1 MWILSGDNAGRRR
14 WVRLISVRWTKS
26 QQHIAAAALM
36 GTITGIHIEHAA
48 GDGRTWPDDRTAMGL
63 DTIDGVIFAAGIGAP
78 DHMAVPAGIGAQ
90 GPIGGA
96 GEHHAFDDSRRRG
109 LRRR

>member
-1 MWILSGDNAGRRR
+1 
-14 WVRLISVRWTKS
+14 
-26 QQHIAAAALM
+26 M

-63 DTIDGVIFAAGIGAP
+63 DAIDGVIFAAGIGAP
-78 DHMAVPAGIGAQ
+78 DHMAVPGGIGAQ

-96 GEHHAFDDSRRRG
+96 GEHHAFDYARRGG
-109 LRRR
+109 LRRRAAWSWRTGRGRRGCKPGTLSGCEIDGMQAAGMW